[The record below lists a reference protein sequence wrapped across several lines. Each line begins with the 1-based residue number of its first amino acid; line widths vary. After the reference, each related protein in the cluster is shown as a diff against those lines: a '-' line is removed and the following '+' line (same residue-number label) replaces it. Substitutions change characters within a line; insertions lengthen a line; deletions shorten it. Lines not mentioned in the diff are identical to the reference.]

1 MKRNAFFHSGP
12 GRVNEIRRVLALARK
27 LAAANLVGLTAVA
40 ATAGDTLPA
49 KDTIEDAVKAE
60 SSVFDDIWSLATLY
74 KNKDN
79 PYIQEVKLRGR
90 YQGQYHWLDSDQGSH
105 DAWEDRRS
113 RIGFD
118 IKFLQ
123 DFAFRADVQGSDGFD
138 PVYNGIVDFYV
149 KWSPSDEFNVTV
161 GKQKPQI
168 GYYDWLQSTNSQP
181 TFERSQIF
189 NQLRVDRTLG
199 VVIDGKVAGNW
210 LYRTG
215 IYSNESDL
223 EFGNL
228 NAGIGYSVGF
238 GYDFKEALS
247 LEKAE
252 WHFDYLHSDIESGST
267 VLNRYENLF
276 STTLWLKD
284 GRWSFVGEFF
294 AGTGLS
300 ADAAGFFLQP
310 TYDLIPKKLQVVGRY
325 SFASGDGPDS
335 VTAQSRYERAAP
347 DLTGGGRG
355 ESYNAFY
362 VGAQY
367 FIYGDKLKLL
377 AGAEYADV
385 DGGGNGGDYNG
396 WTYLTGVR
404 FSF

>member
-1 MKRNAFFHSGP
+1 MKRIAYLNSGP
-12 GRVNEIRRVLALARK
+12 GRANEIRRVLTLARR
-27 LAAANLVGLTAVA
+27 LAGVSALTLSVS
-40 ATAGDTLPA
+40 TLLSGDPLPA
-49 KDTIEDAVKAE
+49 KDTIEEAAQSE
-60 SSVFDDIWSLATLY
+60 SSLLDEIWSLATLY
-74 KNKDN
+74 QNKDN
-79 PYIQEVKLRGR
+79 PYIQEIKLRGR
-90 YQGQYHWLDSDQGSH
+90 YHGQYHWLESSQGDEDS
-105 DAWEDRRS
+105 WEDRRS

-118 IKFLQ
+118 IKFLR
-123 DFAFRADVQGSDGFD
+123 DFAFRGDVQGSDGFD

-149 KWSPSDEFNVTV
+149 KWSPDPAFNLTV

-168 GYYDWLQSTNSQP
+168 GYYDWLQSTNNQP

-199 VVIDGKVAGNW
+199 VVIDGKAGNW
-210 LYRTG
+210 LYQTG
-215 IYSNESDL
+215 IYSNETDL
-223 EFGNL
+223 EFGQL
-228 NAGIGYSVGF
+228 NAGIGYGVGL

-247 LEKAE
+247 IDKAE
-252 WHFDYLHSDIESGST
+252 WRFDYLRSDIEANST

-284 GRWSFVGEFF
+284 GRWSFVGEVF

-310 TYDLIPKKLQVVGRY
+310 TYDLIPKKLQLVGRY
-325 SFASGDGPDS
+325 SYSSGDGPDS
-335 VTAQSRYERAAP
+335 VQAQSRYERRAP
-347 DLTGGGRG
+347 ELTGSGRG

-362 VGAQY
+362 VGTQY

-385 DGGGNGGDYNG
+385 DGGGNGGDFDG
-396 WTYLTGVR
+396 WTYLAGVR
-404 FSF
+404 LSF